1 MALNWHET
9 SEIGVSK
16 KWKCGYCGREV
27 AGNIGYERSNSLDK
41 VIYICPHCQNPTVFL
56 YYQFDTVQIPGP
68 VAGND
73 VDFLPDDIDSIY
85 QEVRKC
91 IQHDAYTSAVLSMR
105 KLIMHIAV
113 EQGAEEKQSF
123 IKYIN
128 YLEEKN
134 WIPPNGREW
143 ADSIRTKG
151 NEATHE
157 IVLMG
162 REDATQLLGFVEML
176 LKFMY
181 EFPNRM
187 KTS

>member
-1 MALNWHET
+1 MALNWYET

-27 AGNIGYERSNSLDK
+27 AGNVGYTRRNRTDK

-56 YYQFDTVQIPGP
+56 NDRIPKEQIPGP
-68 VAGND
+68 VSGND
-73 VDFLPDDIDSIY
+73 VEHLPGDIDAIY

-91 IQHDAYTSAVLSMR
+91 IQYNAYTSAVLSMR

-113 EQGAEEKQSF
+113 EQGAEENQSF

-181 EFPNRM
+181 EFPARM
-187 KTS
+187 Q